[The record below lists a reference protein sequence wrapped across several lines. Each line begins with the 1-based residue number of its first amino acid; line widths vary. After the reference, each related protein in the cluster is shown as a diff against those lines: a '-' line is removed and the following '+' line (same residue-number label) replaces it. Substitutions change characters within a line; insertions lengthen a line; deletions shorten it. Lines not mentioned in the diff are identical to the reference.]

1 MKRHAV
7 DYFSL
12 VFGLAFAALAV
23 LTLSGDRWALEGT
36 WATAWIGPVFLIA
49 LGLAVLA
56 PRKKQEIETSG
67 DDIGLEAALAELPP
81 EVPLDN

>member
-1 MKRHAV
+1 MKQHAI

-23 LTLSGDRWALEGT
+23 LTLSGERWAIEGT
-36 WATAWIGPVFLIA
+36 WATAWIGPIFLIA

-56 PRKKQEIETSG
+56 PRKNRENELPSE
-67 DDIGLEAALAELPP
+67 DIGLEAALAELPP
-81 EVPLDN
+81 ETPLP

>member
-1 MKRHAV
+1 MKQHAV

-23 LTLSGDRWALEGT
+23 LTLSGQRWAIEGT
-36 WATAWIGPVFLIA
+36 WASGWIGPIFLIA

-56 PRKKQEIETSG
+56 PRRKREIEAPG
-67 DDIGLEAALAELPP
+67 DDIAMEAALSELPP